1 MFTLYLSLAFLPP
14 PIFRLRRCDILSER
28 IVGVSFGEFVMKNTA
43 WKIEYHFNDSYDKSN
58 F

>member
-1 MFTLYLSLAFLPP
+1 MYLSLAFLPP

-43 WKIEYHFNDSYDKSN
+43 WKIEYHFNNSYNKTN